1 VDIPDSPEVIV
12 ISSDDEEELEPEEE
26 FEPEEDEGHQ
36 AFVEQLE
43 EELSEDGYEEDPQG
57 PVQEPSSEKSMAFED
72 SDVSDPNYDPSR
84 DR

>member
-43 EELSEDGYEEDPQG
+43 EEL
-57 PVQEPSSEKSMAFED
+57 
-72 SDVSDPNYDPSR
+72 
-84 DR
+84 